1 MHLLDTNIMVGL
13 LNRENAVIEG
23 VGKLAHV
30 SIPSTVLG
38 ELYFGALR
46 SSMPE
51 QNLAKL
57 EVVAATSPVIACD
70 AGTAK
75 EYGRVK
81 SELLRIGRPIPEND
95 IWIAGL
101 ALQYD
106 ATLVTRD
113 SHFSHVSGLK
123 LESM

>member
-13 LNRENAVIEG
+13 LNRENAVVDG
-23 VGKLAHV
+23 VGRLTHV
-30 SIPSTVLG
+30 AIPSTVLG

-46 SSMPE
+46 SSMPD
-51 QNLAKL
+51 QNLARL
-57 EVVAATSPVIACD
+57 EVVAATSPIIGCD
-70 AGTAK
+70 GGTAK
-75 EYGRVK
+75 AYGRVK

-101 ALQYD
+101 ALQFD